1 MDSGAGPGSEPDAT
15 RRAEIRSWR
24 EKEVVSTP
32 CNINRAIYFYFF
44 FSAPS
49 LIRPNLFYSL
59 PAGEGQRLPSLYDSS
74 SFFLSALTSSFAA
87 CSCLSR
93 SLTLRSLLSG
103 PTETNLDC

>member
-1 MDSGAGPGSEPDAT
+1 MDSGAEPNAT
-15 RRAEIRSWR
+15 RGAEIRSGR
-24 EKEVVSTP
+24 EKEVVSTT
-32 CNINRAIYFYFF
+32 CNIKRAIYFFF
-44 FSAPS
+44 FPAPS
-49 LIRPNLFYSL
+49 PIRPNLFYSL

-74 SFFLSALTSSFAA
+74 SFFLNALTSSFAA